1 MLAEHDLLVT
11 PCLTRPAI
19 AADHFAFDPVEIEGV
34 PYGNPRFDWYPY
46 THPFNHTG
54 HPALALP
61 AGWTAAN
68 MPVGLQIVAPLAR
81 RGPPDPRRR
90 RARSGAPVGG
100 PASPLTLTLS
110 PRGRG
115 DSLGDSLLPY
125 LLPSRLRGGAR
136 GRAAGLRDRFR
147 CVLSPGVA
155 RSLLLT

>member
-1 MLAEHDLLVT
+1 MLVT

-68 MPVGLQIVAPLAR
+68 MPVGLQIVAPWHAEDRLIRAGAELEAAR
-81 RGPPDPRRR
+81 PWSDRRPP
-90 RARSGAPVGG
+90 
-100 PASPLTLTLS
+100 SP
-110 PRGRG
+110 
-115 DSLGDSLLPY
+115 
-125 LLPSRLRGGAR
+125 
-136 GRAAGLRDRFR
+136 
-147 CVLSPGVA
+147 
-155 RSLLLT
+155 